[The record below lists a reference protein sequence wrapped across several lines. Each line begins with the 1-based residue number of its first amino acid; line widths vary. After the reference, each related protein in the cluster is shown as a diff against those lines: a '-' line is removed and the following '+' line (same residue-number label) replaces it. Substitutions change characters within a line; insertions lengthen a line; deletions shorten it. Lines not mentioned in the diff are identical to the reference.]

1 MRICDNKSGLMDCG
15 GGCYDGGVCRS
26 QCKCEDSLVVNEKTV
41 KQLMDESGRNGE
53 IIARCKDIT
62 EKMHELD
69 EERGNESGE

>member
-1 MRICDNKSGLMDCG
+1 MRICNNKSGLMDCS
-15 GGCYDGGVCRS
+15 GGCYDSGLCLS
-26 QCKCEDSLVVNEKTV
+26 KCKCEDSLTVNENMI

-53 IIARCKDIT
+53 IIARCKDMT